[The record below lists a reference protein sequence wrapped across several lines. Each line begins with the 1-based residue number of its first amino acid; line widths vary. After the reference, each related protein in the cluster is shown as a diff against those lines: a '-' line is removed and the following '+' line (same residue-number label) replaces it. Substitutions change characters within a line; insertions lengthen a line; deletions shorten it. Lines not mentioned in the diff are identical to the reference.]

1 MNTMET
7 ICSRK
12 SVRTY
17 TGEQIT
23 EEQLNT
29 ILKAA
34 NAAPVGMGQ
43 YEGVHLTVITNTEL
57 LDRIDAAGAA
67 MLGKPDTHALY
78 GAPMLILVSAKMP
91 PVKMMENV
99 VYSNAAIIIQNMALA
114 ATELGVG
121 VCHIWGTT
129 TAILNA
135 SDILGE
141 LNLPEGFTPCCAVT
155 LGKTDYTYEV
165 REIPID
171 RIATNTI
178 E

>member
-23 EEQLNT
+23 EEQLSA

-43 YEGVHLTVITNTEL
+43 YGDVHLTVVTNAEL
-57 LDRIDAAGAA
+57 LGRIDAAGTA
-67 MLGKPDTHALY
+67 MVGKPDAHPLY
-78 GAPMLILVSAKMP
+78 GAPMLILVSAKKP
-91 PVKMMENV
+91 SVKAMENV
-99 VYSNAAIIIQNMALA
+99 AYSNAAIIVQNMALA

-121 VCHIWGTT
+121 VCHIWGAI

-135 SDILGE
+135 PDILKE
-141 LNLPEGFTPCCAVT
+141 LNLPEGFIPCCAVT
-155 LGKTDYTYEV
+155 LGKTDYTYEE

-171 RIATNTI
+171 RIAANTI
-178 E
+178 K